1 MRFRCDFCDG
11 TVHDGVTT
19 ADYNWGGKYLVVFEN
34 VLCGIYNQCG
44 ERYFA
49 AAVMHQMDL
58 LAQPI
63 IKKAK
68 RASKKPLAVIDF
80 TAQGVLES
88 PVGAKK

>member
-11 TVHDGVTT
+11 TVRDGVTT
-19 ADYNWGGKYLVVFEN
+19 VDYNWGGKYLVVFEN
-34 VLCGIYNQCG
+34 VPCGICDQCG
-44 ERYFA
+44 ERYFDGT
-49 AAVMHQMDL
+49 VLHQLDL

-80 TAQGVLES
+80 AAQGMLEA
-88 PVGAKK
+88 VGAKK